1 MSVYRHVVSIVVM
14 ALLGA
19 GVFLTTVVV
28 GAVTLV
34 GPFHAME
41 RPFLR
46 DIIFYLSTVFFTFY
60 VCYDKT
66 ITFVESIS
74 KR

>member
-1 MSVYRHVVSIVVM
+1 MNVVVM
-14 ALLGA
+14 VLLGA

-46 DIIFYLSTVFFTFY
+46 DIIFYIVTVFFTFY
-60 VCYDKT
+60 VCNDHH
-66 ITFVESIS
+66 IS
-74 KR
+74 FFEALG